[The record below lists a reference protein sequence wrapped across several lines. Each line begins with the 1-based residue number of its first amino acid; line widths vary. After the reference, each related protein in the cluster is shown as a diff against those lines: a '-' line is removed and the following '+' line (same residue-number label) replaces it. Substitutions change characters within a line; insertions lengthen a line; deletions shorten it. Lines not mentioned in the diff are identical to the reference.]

1 MWRVE
6 DQKVEIFWGDPSWL
20 HKRRASSIWR
30 EARGKVMMRKHAR
43 LKKPFVQ
50 NWPHTFFFIKV
61 VLLWSNRFASAFYR
75 DLSLDGHKTYL
86 VESAKVNRKGHG
98 SGIFPPPAKWSNTVV
113 DHQSR
118 SEVVLTSGL
127 VIPHPPSPL
136 LGPHALKT
144 HLLCTQESKIVMYY
158 YGVSLTFF
166 CRTSQSMPHK
176 MTSYLHNWLIAQP
189 SCDLYLSP

>member
-30 EARGKVMMRKHAR
+30 EARGVKWWWGSTRGWRNHLYR
-43 LKKPFVQ
+43 TDLTP
-50 NWPHTFFFIKV
+50 FFFIKV

-86 VESAKVNRKGHG
+86 VESAKVNRKGQG

-127 VIPHPPSPL
+127 VIPHLPL
-136 LGPHALKT
+136 LSLAPTPSKLTSSALK
-144 HLLCTQESKIVMYY
+144 
-158 YGVSLTFF
+158 SL
-166 CRTSQSMPHK
+166 K
-176 MTSYLHNWLIAQP
+176 
-189 SCDLYLSP
+189 

>member
-6 DQKVEIFWGDPSWL
+6 DHKVEIFWGDPSWL

-50 NWPHTFFFIKV
+50 NWAHTFFLSRLYCSDQTDML
-61 VLLWSNRFASAFYR
+61 VLSTEIWAWME
-75 DLSLDGHKTYL
+75 LDTRHIL
-86 VESAKVNRKGHG
+86 AKANRKGHG
-98 SGIFPPPAKWSNTVV
+98 SGTFPPPAKWSNTLV

-118 SEVVLTSGL
+118 LEVVLTSGL
-127 VIPHPPSPL
+127 VIPHPASPL

-144 HLLCTQESKIVMYY
+144 HLLCTQESKRVRF
-158 YGVSLTFF
+158 YGVSQTFF
-166 CRTSQSMPHK
+166 
-176 MTSYLHNWLIAQP
+176 L
-189 SCDLYLSP
+189 

>member
-50 NWPHTFFFIKV
+50 NWAHTFFLSRLYWFDQNDM
-61 VLLWSNRFASAFYR
+61 LASAFYR

-86 VESAKVNRKGHG
+86 VESAKVNRKGQG

-127 VIPHPPSPL
+127 VIPHLPL
-136 LGPHALKT
+136 LSLAPTPSKLTSSALK
-144 HLLCTQESKIVMYY
+144 
-158 YGVSLTFF
+158 SL
-166 CRTSQSMPHK
+166 K
-176 MTSYLHNWLIAQP
+176 
-189 SCDLYLSP
+189 

>member
-1 MWRVE
+1 ME

-30 EARGKVMMRKHAR
+30 EARGKMMMRKHAR

-50 NWPHTFFFIKV
+50 NWAHTFFYQGFTARTKTICKCF
-61 VLLWSNRFASAFYR
+61 L
-75 DLSLDGHKTYL
+75 LSLDGHKTYL
-86 VESAKVNRKGHG
+86 VESAKVSRKGHG

-127 VIPHPPSPL
+127 VIPHRPSPL

-144 HLLCTQESKIVMYY
+144 HLLCPQESKIVMYY

-176 MTSYLHNWLIAQP
+176 MTSYLHNWLIAQLN
-189 SCDLYLSP
+189 CDL

>member
-1 MWRVE
+1 MLSYNSVKGGRS
-6 DQKVEIFWGDPSWL
+6 QGGDIL
-20 HKRRASSIWR
+20 RRSFLAAQEKSFIHLKGG
-30 EARGKVMMRKHAR
+30 EGGKVMMRKHAR

-127 VIPHPPSPL
+127 VIPHLPL
-136 LGPHALKT
+136 LSLAPTPSKLTSSALK
-144 HLLCTQESKIVMYY
+144 
-158 YGVSLTFF
+158 SL
-166 CRTSQSMPHK
+166 K
-176 MTSYLHNWLIAQP
+176 
-189 SCDLYLSP
+189 

>member
-1 MWRVE
+1 ME

-30 EARGKVMMRKHAR
+30 EARGKMMMRKHAR

-50 NWPHTFFFIKV
+50 NWAHTLF
-61 VLLWSNRFASAFYR
+61 LSRFYCSDQTDMLASAFYR
-75 DLSLDGHKTYL
+75 DLSFDGHKTYL
-86 VESAKVNRKGHG
+86 VELAKVNSKGHG

-127 VIPHPPSPL
+127 VIPHRPSPL

-144 HLLCTQESKIVMYY
+144 HLLCPQESKIVMYY

-176 MTSYLHNWLIAQP
+176 MTSYLHNWLIAQLN
-189 SCDLYLSP
+189 CDL